1 MDSTI
6 ILITSVEVSDI
17 VSKFC
22 GGSRYGLEF
31 VTWVARQSISDLIGG
46 ARLVFD
52 SIVILLESF
61 NPSNLSFREVWLGI
75 KVSEGLVVSLDCEVL
90 SVEVVSPGAN
100 EVDDSEWFLFM
111 G

>member
-6 ILITSVEVSDI
+6 ILITSIEVFDSAG
-17 VSKFC
+17 KFC

-31 VTWVARQSISDLIGG
+31 MTWVARQSIGDLIGR

-52 SIVILLESF
+52 SIVILLEGF
-61 NPSNLSFREVWLGI
+61 NPSNLLFREVWLGV

-90 SVEVVSPGAN
+90 SIEVMSPGTN
-100 EVDDSEWFLFM
+100 EVDDSE
-111 G
+111 

>member
-6 ILITSVEVSDI
+6 ILITSVEVFDSAG
-17 VSKFC
+17 KFC

-31 VTWVARQSISDLIGG
+31 VTWVARQSISDLIGR

-52 SIVILLESF
+52 SIIILLEGF

-75 KVSEGLVVSLDCEVL
+75 KVSEGLVVSLDREVL
-90 SVEVVSPGAN
+90 SIKVVSPGAN
-100 EVDDSEWFLFM
+100 EVDDSE
-111 G
+111 